1 MSFSE
6 KKQSRFKQNQMQIK
20 GFWLQINKDLIYSK
34 SKIKMGLGFDERK
47 LRKMVEISHNCTN

>member
-1 MSFSE
+1 
-6 KKQSRFKQNQMQIK
+6 MQIR
-20 GFWLQINKDLIYSK
+20 GFWLQINNDLIYSK

>member
-1 MSFSE
+1 
-6 KKQSRFKQNQMQIK
+6 MQIR